1 MRKPPEFILPL
12 LHSIESIVIQYSKEN
27 RIDDRMIGMSYE
39 KLKDYYKKLSVG
51 KQVEEPYVNSD
62 KIQDLIDTILD
73 IIDLR
78 EEIDADVQYIN
89 NPDCIFFENR
99 TIKSLS
105 EFYRVGFGILCKS
118 VRFWKKQK
126 GTSYLKFISE
136 NV

>member
-1 MRKPPEFILPL
+1 
-12 LHSIESIVIQYSKEN
+12 
-27 RIDDRMIGMSYE
+27 MIGMSYE

-89 NPDCIFFENR
+89 NPNCVFFENR